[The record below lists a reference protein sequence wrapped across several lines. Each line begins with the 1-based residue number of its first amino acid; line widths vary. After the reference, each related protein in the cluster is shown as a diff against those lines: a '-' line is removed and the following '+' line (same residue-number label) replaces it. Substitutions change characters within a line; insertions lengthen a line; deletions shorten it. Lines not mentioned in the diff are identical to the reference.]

1 METNIKINEEKNK
14 KKEIDY
20 SLKES
25 YLETID
31 KWINILKPKSSNYT
45 LLQLN
50 SDSINNYIYELN
62 TVLENDV
69 ARTKND
75 EMKNYENFKPK
86 LKSILNFYCDINVI
100 KYKQGMNEIMAVFLS
115 MLFKDPSIEIY
126 KIFNCFSLFMDFFL
140 INYYI
145 GVDINAFNSS
155 CSLIDLLLRYHEPKI
170 FNRFNI
176 SFITPQIYATNWLL
190 TCYSNKNSLEIS
202 YIIYNCLIN
211 EMDQALIYYLC
222 IAIFQYHKETIL
234 KLESFQILEYI
245 TKINIENIE
254 MANQLIKLALKI
266 KENTPYSLYI
276 LIKRLQIYIPHS
288 NYIKSQFD
296 SINPHNFKAFPIFPS
311 ELLFNVFPSIL
322 TCPDYTCIN
331 FHNIYNENT
340 WPKIEEC
347 KYCLYHKKNDTKINY
362 LILDIRV
369 NDEKKIDYIGMLP
382 NMTILNKKTIQGTIK
397 NNIKIE
403 DYFYEELKEMR
414 KKSNSAIHVILLTNV
429 TEKYEEYEKNLYKE
443 NNSNKELLKIK
454 YGLGWNKEK
463 ELDNKAVLDYLK
475 KYKQEKKTIEEYDI
489 FRNIINKLTREG
501 CKYISFVYGGYKDVH
516 NLSLMLSIPLV
527 LHNKEKCFFCIENHQ
542 NNNKEK
548 EIISKENFDNLC
560 ENQDNKVFNCIYNNS
575 RKGIIVFHNNNC
587 KVFSKIKIK
596 NNKIGFKISHI
607 LENNNIL
614 SYSKTVKDDKK
625 FLIDFLYTINNTL
638 SNLVWINLDLLND
651 CSLKEFIKICH
662 RNNIL

>member
-155 CSLIDLLLRYHEPKI
+155 CSLLDLLLRYHEPKI

-234 KLESFQILEYI
+234 KLESFQILE
-245 TKINIENIE
+245 
-254 MANQLIKLALKI
+254 
-266 KENTPYSLYI
+266 
-276 LIKRLQIYIPHS
+276 
-288 NYIKSQFD
+288 F
-296 SINPHNFKAFPIFPS
+296 
-311 ELLFNVFPSIL
+311 
-322 TCPDYTCIN
+322 
-331 FHNIYNENT
+331 
-340 WPKIEEC
+340 
-347 KYCLYHKKNDTKINY
+347 
-362 LILDIRV
+362 
-369 NDEKKIDYIGMLP
+369 
-382 NMTILNKKTIQGTIK
+382 
-397 NNIKIE
+397 
-403 DYFYEELKEMR
+403 
-414 KKSNSAIHVILLTNV
+414 
-429 TEKYEEYEKNLYKE
+429 
-443 NNSNKELLKIK
+443 
-454 YGLGWNKEK
+454 
-463 ELDNKAVLDYLK
+463 
-475 KYKQEKKTIEEYDI
+475 
-489 FRNIINKLTREG
+489 
-501 CKYISFVYGGYKDVH
+501 ISK
-516 NLSLMLSIPLV
+516 LSI
-527 LHNKEKCFFCIENHQ
+527 
-542 NNNKEK
+542 
-548 EIISKENFDNLC
+548 
-560 ENQDNKVFNCIYNNS
+560 
-575 RKGIIVFHNNNC
+575 
-587 KVFSKIKIK
+587 
-596 NNKIGFKISHI
+596 
-607 LENNNIL
+607 
-614 SYSKTVKDDKK
+614 
-625 FLIDFLYTINNTL
+625 
-638 SNLVWINLDLLND
+638 
-651 CSLKEFIKICH
+651 
-662 RNNIL
+662 